1 MTRKPDWLRWKSR
14 TNVLTLYRF
23 SSPDNPIA
31 TTTYIQTHT
40 RNTFSMASTPTAA
53 IGNEA
58 PVENTLPL
66 SNAAIDDILAR
77 IEKSDAGD
85 TSCEL
90 KRSALARALLH

>member
-1 MTRKPDWLRWKSR
+1 
-14 TNVLTLYRF
+14 
-23 SSPDNPIA
+23 
-31 TTTYIQTHT
+31 
-40 RNTFSMASTPTAA
+40 MASTPTAA

-85 TSCEL
+85 TSYEL
-90 KRSALARALLH
+90 KRSASARALLH